1 MKKCKNVLDVSKNF
15 LDNKKLKADYDF
27 LLVDFHGEITSEKM
41 AIGHFFDGKATLVV
55 GTHTHVPT
63 NDCRILVKGTAYQT
77 DAGMCGDYNSVI
89 GMNKEISLN
98 RFFKK
103 LQIKTIRQMEMPLCG
118 VIVDADDNSGLANR
132 AESFIFSGEYKVGI

>member
-1 MKKCKNVLDVSKNF
+1 
-15 LDNKKLKADYDF
+15 
-27 LLVDFHGEITSEKM
+27 M

-63 NDCRILVKGTAYQT
+63 NDCRILVNGTAYQT

-98 RFFKK
+98 RFLKK
-103 LQIKTIRQMEMPLCG
+103 TTDKNFPSNGNASLCG